1 METPLHGATAIQEML
16 LQSWGGRLRVFP
28 AVAKSWP
35 NVQFARLRGEGGFLV
50 SGKREN
56 GVCQWVLVK
65 AEHGRTVE
73 IEPQIEWA
81 MWTTSKGTA
90 SVEAVENGVYRLEM
104 QPESTVLFWPKG
116 NPQPVPTVAPVKRGK
131 PFRVR

>member
-1 METPLHGATAIQEML
+1 MESMLGDGESALAYLNKLKPYLKPNTFYSEIKLPVMETPLHGATAIQEML

-81 MWTTSKGTA
+81 M
-90 SVEAVENGVYRLEM
+90 
-104 QPESTVLFWPKG
+104 
-116 NPQPVPTVAPVKRGK
+116 
-131 PFRVR
+131 